1 MKNHA
6 FTLIEL
12 LVVVL
17 IIAVLSAIAYPQYQK
32 TVDRTRFL
40 QAVTRMESI
49 WRAQQ
54 RYHLANGVWSTNF
67 EELDIDVAIPPIQ
80 NSSNTIAFPGG
91 VECWIYKS
99 YGGCITRFWG
109 TNTAA
114 YRIYWNTGTKACF
127 VYPAN
132 NERGR
137 TLCKAVTGHE
147 GKQESVYYT
156 YYF

>member
-1 MKNHA
+1 MKNKA

-12 LVVVL
+12 LIAIL
-17 IIAVLSAIAYPQYQK
+17 IIGILAAIAVQQYQK
-32 TVDRTRFL
+32 AMDRTRFL

-67 EELDIDVAIPPIQ
+67 NELDIDVAIPPIQ
-80 NSSNTIAFPGG
+80 NSSNTITFPSG
-91 VECWIYKS
+91 ESCWIYEY
-99 YGGCITRFWG
+99 YGGCSMRFHG
-109 TNTAA
+109 SNTAT
-114 YRIYWNTGTKACF
+114 YRIYWNTGGKACV

-137 TLCKAVTGHE
+137 ALCKAVTGHE